1 MKITLITLL
10 STAAVILCIGC
21 GSDEPKPVPDP
32 DPAPPEVPST
42 GQDPVVDPIP
52 DGAWYNGI
60 MPPAQWPP
68 QRNYAS
74 EIRSGMNPFYLVS
87 KPTVIRISTGRQL
100 FVDNFL
106 IAQTDLERK
115 FHYPEYHSA
124 NPVLTPDRDWEK
136 QGANVGFAAPFSDGV
151 WYDEADGKFKMWY
164 MAGGGA
170 YATSGAGVT
179 CYAEST
185 DGINW
190 TKPSLNVVAGTNI
203 VRKGTVRDASS
214 VWIDKQTSDPS
225 RRYKMFEVSGGAG
238 KWAYHYLTSSD
249 GKAWR
254 DAQAASGSVA
264 DRSTVY
270 YNPFRGVWAWSMRH
284 NVRLKS
290 SDPYTVRA
298 RDYMEHSDPAAGN
311 KLAKADLKA
320 FWFGPWPN
328 EQKHPVYNNN
338 DGSPGIY
345 NHDAIAYESIMLGLF
360 SVWQGPENDVC
371 NRDGI
376 IKRNQIMLGY
386 SRDGYSWLREDMNPF
401 LAVDENVAAWN
412 AANLQSAVGSPLIV
426 GDKLYFYLS
435 GRRMVNG
442 SEQVT
447 TGLATL
453 RRDGFASMSGS
464 GSLLTEP
471 ICFSGSNFFVNADV
485 RGSLQVELL
494 DRDGK
499 PLQGFSKDD
508 CTAVSGD
515 GVRKAVNWK
524 GGDLKSLEG
533 KVIRVKFYLSDGD
546 LYAFWIADSASGASR
561 GYTAGGGPGLDASG
575 IDK

>member
-136 QGANVGFAAPFSDGV
+136 QGANGGFAAPFSDGV